1 MEEFYIL
8 GDISNVKLTKK
19 QQIIVDYLS
28 KNKKIKKSDVKEK
41 LNIGPSVTKKLL
53 EQNVIFIIEEE
64 VIPEIDTTIL
74 QNETKLSIY
83 QKEIFDKIVKNYNT
97 EKFNEYLL
105 HGVTGSGKTEIYIK
119 LVEET
124 LKNGKDAIV
133 LVPEIILTPQIER
146 KFKKIFNEK
155 IFAKS
160 KPDLLKKV
168 AEYPDRYVGLFRPTK
183 PEAKLLQNLLQSNEI
198 RFGDAFEVAIKQ
210 YFINEGWQP
219 LPQKITSKEG
229 DTLDIDQLLVKDDKV
244 LFIEQ
249 KVRDDHDSTKK
260 RGQISNFEK
269 KLEALIDIYG
279 DNVKWGFFYFI
290 DPSLVKN
297 RNFYQ
302 PELQKLQE
310 SWGVHLSVSYG
321 QDMFNQLDLSHI
333 WPDIMNN
340 LQKWRQ
346 DIPDLPN
353 VNFDSSPK
361 ESAEEIKDLPLRT
374 FRKLFDDERIVSQIL
389 PVLFPTGAT
398 LAILEPYFR
407 AQNIMVTHKIAD
419 SILLYLQ
426 SSPTKILL

>member
-1 MEEFYIL
+1 MLDYEE
-8 GDISNVKLTKK
+8 
-19 QQIIVDYLS
+19 
-28 KNKKIKKSDVKEK
+28 
-41 LNIGPSVTKKLL
+41 
-53 EQNVIFIIEEE
+53 
-64 VIPEIDTTIL
+64 
-74 QNETKLSIY
+74 
-83 QKEIFDKIVKNYNT
+83 
-97 EKFNEYLL
+97 
-105 HGVTGSGKTEIYIK
+105 
-119 LVEET
+119 
-124 LKNGKDAIV
+124 
-133 LVPEIILTPQIER
+133 
-146 KFKKIFNEK
+146 FKKIFDEK

-198 RFGDAFEVAIKQ
+198 RFGDAFEVAIRQ

-219 LPQKITSKEG
+219 LPQRIISKEG
-229 DTLDIDQLLVKDDKV
+229 DTLNIDQLLIKDDRA

-269 KLEALIDIYG
+269 KLEALVDIYG
-279 DNVKWGFFYFI
+279 DKVTWGFFYFI
-290 DPSLVKN
+290 DPSLIKN

-321 QDMFNQLDLSHI
+321 QDMFDQLGLSHV
-333 WPDIMNN
+333 WGDIMKN

-353 VNFDSSPK
+353 VNFDSNPE
-361 ESAEEIKDLPLRT
+361 ESAEEIKELPFRI
-374 FRKLFDDERIVSQIL
+374 FRKLFDNGQVVTQIL

-407 AQNIMVTHKIAD
+407 GQNTVIANNVAD
-419 SILLYLQ
+419 LMCLYMQ
-426 SSPTKILL
+426 SSISRQASLVDDSLYKAC

>member
-1 MEEFYIL
+1 M
-8 GDISNVKLTKK
+8 
-19 QQIIVDYLS
+19 
-28 KNKKIKKSDVKEK
+28 
-41 LNIGPSVTKKLL
+41 L
-53 EQNVIFIIEEE
+53 EYE
-64 VIPEIDTTIL
+64 VFKD
-74 QNETKLSIY
+74 
-83 QKEIFDKIVKNYNT
+83 IFD
-97 EKFNEYLL
+97 
-105 HGVTGSGKTEIYIK
+105 
-119 LVEET
+119 
-124 LKNGKDAIV
+124 
-133 LVPEIILTPQIER
+133 
-146 KFKKIFNEK
+146 EK

-219 LPQKITSKEG
+219 LQQKIISKEG
-229 DTLDIDQLLVKDDKV
+229 DALDIDQLLMKDDKV

-269 KLEALIDIYG
+269 KLEALVDIYG
-279 DNVKWGFFYFI
+279 DKVTWGFFYFI
-290 DPSLVKN
+290 DPSLIKN

-302 PELQKLQE
+302 PELKKLQE

-321 QDMFNQLDLSHI
+321 QDMFDQLGYPNI
-333 WPDIMNN
+333 WLDIMAN
-340 LQKWRQ
+340 LQKWRH

-353 VNFDSSPK
+353 VNFDTNPE
-361 ESAEEIKDLPLRT
+361 ESAEEIKDLPLRI

-398 LAILEPYFR
+398 LRLLLPQFEAQGLLI
-407 AQNIMVTHKIAD
+407 AQNIQDGVRSYLHRLSLDTQPVYHVQD
-419 SILLYLQ
+419 SL
-426 SSPTKILL
+426 

>member
-1 MEEFYIL
+1 MKFDSSIWRKTML
-8 GDISNVKLTKK
+8 
-19 QQIIVDYLS
+19 DY
-28 KNKKIKKSDVKEK
+28 E
-41 LNIGPSVTKKLL
+41 
-53 EQNVIFIIEEE
+53 
-64 VIPEIDTTIL
+64 
-74 QNETKLSIY
+74 
-83 QKEIFDKIVKNYNT
+83 
-97 EKFNEYLL
+97 
-105 HGVTGSGKTEIYIK
+105 
-119 LVEET
+119 
-124 LKNGKDAIV
+124 
-133 LVPEIILTPQIER
+133 
-146 KFKKIFNEK
+146 KFKKIFDEK

-229 DTLDIDQLLVKDDKV
+229 DALDIDQLLIKDDKV

-269 KLEALIDIYG
+269 KLEALVDIYG
-279 DNVKWGFFYFI
+279 DRVTWGFFYFI

-361 ESAEEIKDLPLRT
+361 ESAE
-374 FRKLFDDERIVSQIL
+374 
-389 PVLFPTGAT
+389 
-398 LAILEPYFR
+398 
-407 AQNIMVTHKIAD
+407 
-419 SILLYLQ
+419 
-426 SSPTKILL
+426 